1 MPTDPHKRIKG
12 AFREKRKSS
21 QYEIREE
28 ILKKQWKIHV
38 TLNTYLPYKVNNKL
52 LWGLKQN
59 ENA

>member
-38 TLNTYLPYKVNNKL
+38 TLNTYLSYKVNNKL
-52 LWGLKQN
+52 LWGLK
-59 ENA
+59 